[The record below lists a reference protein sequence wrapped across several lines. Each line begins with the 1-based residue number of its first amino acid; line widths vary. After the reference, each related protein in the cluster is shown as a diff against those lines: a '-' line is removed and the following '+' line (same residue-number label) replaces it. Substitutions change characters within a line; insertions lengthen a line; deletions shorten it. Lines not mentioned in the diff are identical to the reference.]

1 MTLSFYV
8 HIIEAKGDEHMK
20 FFIRE
25 ARLAANLTQKQLSDM
40 LGITDATLSGY
51 ETGNHDP
58 KSKMLVEIAKICNT
72 TTDYLLG
79 LTDKIRRPDEDQLT
93 ADESKLVLIFR
104 DLNNAGKA
112 SLLKQATYIQ
122 SDPDMIKDGASSA
135 TMA

>member
-104 DLNNAGKA
+104 DLNDAGKA